1 MHWHW
6 YDIVFVLIALSIISD
21 MNKPKEPKPPK
32 VADLFPSIRL
42 AAKAERRARRAAAWK
57 EWRAALLIISG
68 ALAFLV
74 LLLLIK
80 APENLLWALP
90 VGIVLLM
97 PALGVAMAFG
107 IQRLARRKR
116 VRREAVAAVRTAI
129 DPVSG

>member
-1 MHWHW
+1 MLIIAAGIPSGLRSGLGLRNCVDHKGVPQTDEGGRVMHWHW

-80 APENLLWALP
+80 APENLL
-90 VGIVLLM
+90 
-97 PALGVAMAFG
+97 
-107 IQRLARRKR
+107 
-116 VRREAVAAVRTAI
+116 
-129 DPVSG
+129 

>member
-1 MHWHW
+1 VDHKGVPQTDEGGRVMHWHW

-80 APENLLWALP
+80 APENLL
-90 VGIVLLM
+90 
-97 PALGVAMAFG
+97 
-107 IQRLARRKR
+107 
-116 VRREAVAAVRTAI
+116 
-129 DPVSG
+129 